1 MTFMLGQ
8 VDLSSYRTLTAP
20 AVPPTAAP
28 TGPATTAPAVAPT
41 AAPTIALPLFL
52 PPLPPLV
59 PLSPYTE
66 SNVCDVYLAKQI

>member
-1 MTFMLGQ
+1 MLGK
-8 VDLSSYRTLTAP
+8 VNLSSYPTLTAP
-20 AVPPTAAP
+20 TVPPTAAP

-41 AAPTIALPLFL
+41 AAPTIAPPLFL
-52 PPLPPLV
+52 VPRPLV